1 MYREFTDADIH
12 PRHVVMSVAAPTDI
26 ASSIF
31 ELVHAGSLVRATEA
45 PSARPS

>member
-1 MYREFTDADIH
+1 MYREFTDADID
-12 PRHVVMSVAAPTDI
+12 PRYVVTVTGAPTDI

-31 ELVHAGSLVRATEA
+31 ELVKAGTLRVVTA

>member
-1 MYREFTDADIH
+1 VT
-12 PRHVVMSVAAPTDI
+12 VTGAPTDI

-31 ELVHAGSLVRATEA
+31 ELVKDGTLRVVTA